1 MTPTSVAVRRLLA
14 LLALLALIV
23 PALALA
29 GLFPR
34 SARPQAAPSLAPATG
49 PGRRADTTVTATVP
63 AIARPFKLPG
73 FARNTSTTVA
83 AVLTPT
89 PVVSPTPLPATA
101 TTMASA
107 TTASTVTPP
116 GTATAASTATPP
128 GTATT
133 ASTVTPPSTATPAP
147 PSPTGTTAASPTA
160 SPATAPIIAA
170 RSATAT
176 VAAVTSPTTATA
188 SAAAN
193 GAGTLPIVYYQDGR
207 NVYAVN
213 PWGTGRTLLATLPQ
227 SNTIP
232 PQLMGDGRLLYPTSN
247 GFAAINGYSQMTGI
261 ATPTLGPGE
270 QVWSVV
276 PSPNGTA
283 LAWEMFTQQSFNV
296 GQPDAYR
303 AAGTARVVVS
313 GRFGG
318 DGPTVMTATAQTA
331 GQMPII
337 AGWRPTSPYGS
348 GDATLLLQNTYSA
361 SSLPDNLLL
370 SARRGL
376 VEYDPAIHDVVN
388 DYLPPT
394 DSSAIPAQRDF
405 TVSPD
410 GAWAV
415 YGDSFAFPPSGED
428 AMAQKIV
435 ALNLNTNA
443 VAALDVAS
451 AYPTQ
456 DQLVTLQRRRVGK
469 RVLTTRTVEAVRL
482 YQYVSHHA
490 AVAPDDAHILY
501 TVLTVS
507 YPTGARVPRVRE
519 RVMLATMANGT
530 HRVLDADARAE
541 GWLNGR
547 LAVVARADGLYSIDI
562 GTGAATR
569 LVRGNGASL
578 HFIGVR

>member
-1 MTPTSVAVRRLLA
+1 MTPTFIAVRRVFA

-34 SARPQAAPSLAPATG
+34 SGRPQAASSLAPATG
-49 PGRRADTTVTATVP
+49 PGRGADTTATATLP

-83 AVLTPT
+83 AAPTPT
-89 PVVSPTPLPATA
+89 PVVSLTPLPATA

-107 TTASTVTPP
+107 TTASTASPP
-116 GTATAASTATPP
+116 NTAT
-128 GTATT
+128 
-133 ASTVTPPSTATPAP
+133 AP
-147 PSPTGTTAASPTA
+147 PSPTGTTAASPAA

-170 RSATAT
+170 SSATAT
-176 VAAVTSPTTATA
+176 AAAVASPTTATA

-193 GAGTLPIVYYQDGR
+193 GAGTLPIVCYQDGR

-232 PQLMGDGRLLYPTSN
+232 PQLMDDGRLLYPTSN
-247 GFAAINGYSQMTGI
+247 GFAAINGYSQTTGI
-261 ATPTLGPGE
+261 ATPSLGPGE

-276 PSPNGTA
+276 PSPDGTA

-303 AAGTARVVVS
+303 AAGTGRVVVS

-318 DGPTVMTATAQTA
+318 DGPTVMAATAQTA
-331 GQMPII
+331 GQLPII
-337 AGWRPTSPYGS
+337 AGWRASSPYGS

-361 SSLPDNLLL
+361 SSLPDNVLL

-443 VAALDVAS
+443 VVALDAAS
-451 AYPTQ
+451 AYPIQ
-456 DQLVTLQRRRVGK
+456 DQLVTLQRRRVGA
-469 RVLTTRTVEAVRL
+469 RVATTRTVEAVRL

-501 TVLTVS
+501 TILTVS
-507 YPTGARVPRVRE
+507 YPTGARVPRVQE
-519 RVMLATMANGT
+519 HVMLATMAGGA
-530 HRVLDADARAE
+530 HSVLAADARAE
-541 GWLNGR
+541 GWLNSR

-562 GTGAATR
+562 GTGVTTR
-569 LVRGNGASL
+569 LAGGNGAFL

>member
-34 SARPQAAPSLAPATG
+34 SARPQAVPSSVRAAGTG
-49 PGRRADTTVTATVP
+49 RGADTTATATVP
-63 AIARPFKLPG
+63 TVARPFKLPG
-73 FARNTSTTVA
+73 FAQGTRTTVA
-83 AVLTPT
+83 AAPTPT
-89 PVVSPTPLPATA
+89 PMVSPTPLPATA

-107 TTASTVTPP
+107 TTAST
-116 GTATAASTATPP
+116 ATPP
-128 GTATT
+128 TTATT
-133 ASTVTPPSTATPAP
+133 AP
-147 PSPTGTTAASPTA
+147 PSPTGTTVASLVA
-160 SPATAPIIAA
+160 SPATPPPSAA
-170 RSATAT
+170 
-176 VAAVTSPTTATA
+176 SPVTATA
-188 SAAAN
+188 SAASVSPTPTAATTATTAAVN

-213 PWGTGRTLLATLPQ
+213 PWGAGQTLLATLPQ
-227 SNTIP
+227 SNTIL

-247 GFAAINGYSQMTGI
+247 GFAAINGYSQTTGI

-276 PSPNGTA
+276 PSPDGTA
-283 LAWEMFTQQSFNV
+283 LAWELFTQQSFNA

-303 AAGTARVVVS
+303 AAGAGRVVVS

-331 GQMPII
+331 GQLPII
-337 AGWRPTSPYGS
+337 VGWRASSPYGS

-361 SSLPDNLLL
+361 SSLPDNMLPG
-370 SARRGL
+370 ARRGL

-394 DSSAIPAQRDF
+394 DSSAVPAQRDF

-415 YGDSFAFPPSGED
+415 YGDDYAFPPSGED

-443 VAALDVAS
+443 VVALDAAS

-456 DQLVTLQRRRVGK
+456 DQLVTLQRRRVGA
-469 RVLTTRTVEAVRL
+469 RVVTTRTVEAVRL

-490 AVAPDDAHILY
+490 VVAPDDAHILY
-501 TVLTVS
+501 TILTVS
-507 YPTGARVPRVRE
+507 YPTGARVPRVQE
-519 RVMLATMANGT
+519 RVMLATMAGGT
-530 HRVLDADARAE
+530 HSVLAADARAE
-541 GWLNGR
+541 GWLNSR

-562 GTGAATR
+562 GTGVTTR
-569 LVRGNGASL
+569 FAGGSGASL

>member
-34 SARPQAAPSLAPATG
+34 SARPQAAPSLASATG

-83 AVLTPT
+83 AVLTPM

-128 GTATT
+128 GTAT
-133 ASTVTPPSTATPAP
+133 PAP
-147 PSPTGTTAASPTA
+147 PTPTGATAASPTA

-247 GFAAINGYSQMTGI
+247 GFAAINGYSQTTSI

-270 QVWSVV
+270 QVWSVA
-276 PSPNGTA
+276 PSPDGTA
-283 LAWEMFTQQSFNV
+283 LAWELFTQQSFNA
-296 GQPDAYR
+296 GQPDAYTTN
-303 AAGTARVVVS
+303 AGSARVVVS

-331 GQMPII
+331 GRMPII
-337 AGWRPTSPYGS
+337 AGWRASSPYGS
-348 GDATLLLQNTYSA
+348 GDATLLLQNAYSA
-361 SSLPDNLLL
+361 SSLPDNVLL

-405 TVSPD
+405 AVSPD
-410 GAWAV
+410 GGWAV

-443 VAALDVAS
+443 VAALDAAS

-569 LVRGNGASL
+569 LARGNGASL